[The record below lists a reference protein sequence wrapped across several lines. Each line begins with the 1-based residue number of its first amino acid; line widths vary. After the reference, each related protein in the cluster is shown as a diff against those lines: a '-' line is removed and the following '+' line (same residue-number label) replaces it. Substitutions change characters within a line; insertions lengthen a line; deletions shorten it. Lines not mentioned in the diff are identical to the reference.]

1 MKNIFKFFLVILFIG
16 CITSCSND
24 NIELSKGEEKELKT
38 ELFSVTPVA
47 KIDYSKVNSSIKE
60 WNNQHPNAKM
70 KSSGN
75 DSKEKDMSIINV
87 SYLPGTDII
96 FMESD
101 VEGYQYSAYLEDAQ
115 GIYTQFYMNV
125 TTDDT
130 YYTLNYY
137 PVGNEPFSVKIN
149 KFDGTLVK
157 QTTKSAGQRT
167 MDCINDAYS
176 NHGWVSV
183 FLTIET
189 AFIPWTGVAIAAA
202 CAGGNI

>member
-1 MKNIFKFFLVILFIG
+1 MKNTLKIFLFSLFIV
-16 CITSCSND
+16 CTTSCSND
-24 NIELSKGEEKELKT
+24 NDDLSKSGEKELKT
-38 ELFSVTPVA
+38 ELFSVTPVT
-47 KIDYSKVNSSIKE
+47 KNNLSKVNFSIKE
-60 WNNQHPNAKM
+60 WNDQHPNAKI
-70 KSSGN
+70 KSTNN
-75 DSKEKDMSIINV
+75 DVKEKDMSIINV

-96 FMESD
+96 FTESNL
-101 VEGYQYSAYLEDAQ
+101 EEYQYSAYLKDAQ

-125 TTDDT
+125 TDDNT

-137 PVGNEPFSVKIN
+137 QSNNQNFTIKIN
-149 KFDGTLVK
+149 KINGTLVK

-167 MDCINDAYS
+167 IDCINDAYT
-176 NHGWVSV
+176 NHGWASV

>member
-1 MKNIFKFFLVILFIG
+1 MKNILRFFVAILFIE

-24 NIELSKGEEKELKT
+24 NVELSKSEEKELKT

-47 KIDYSKVNSSIKE
+47 KNDYSKVNSSIKE
-60 WNNQHPNAKM
+60 WDNKHLNAKT
-70 KSSGN
+70 KSSIN
-75 DSKEKDMSIINV
+75 ESEEKDISIINV

-96 FMESD
+96 FTESD
-101 VEGYQYSAYLEDAQ
+101 VEEYQYSAYLEDTQ
-115 GIYTQFYMNV
+115 GIYTQFYMDV

-149 KFDGTLVK
+149 KFDGTLAK
-157 QTTKSAGQRT
+157 QTKRSAGQRT
-167 MDCINDAYS
+167 MDCITDAYS

-183 FLTIET
+183 FLTIES
-189 AFIPWTGVAIAAA
+189 AFIPWTAAAIAAA